1 MKKSLLFIITSMSLV
16 GCGKNA
22 FINSNDLSLINN
34 AESEALKIDSYIG
47 SNAMALSGNID
58 TGFDNQI
65 RVSTGTK
72 SVENFSSQTNGA
84 TLSIS
89 NSIDGIGYTMEHVD
103 DDMQLG
109 STRRNLYVENPV
121 SQDSAVGQGSGIDFN
136 YGSFQ
141 TRNSMLVS
149 FDTPISHFGIDLL
162 DFESDSNFT
171 IGKLRAYDCSATPK
185 KVYDLDIDF
194 GAENGNAQTHFLG
207 IISNKKEICKIILTV
222 GDDSTGNGFN
232 ERFAID
238 NLRFGSAT
246 N

>member
-1 MKKSLLFIITSMSLV
+1 MNKSLLFIISSLSLV

-22 FINSNDLSLINN
+22 FINSNDLSLLNN

-89 NSIDGIGYTMEHVD
+89 NNIDGIGYNMEHVD

-121 SQDSAVGQGSGIDFN
+121 SQDSAVGQGSGVDFN

-141 TRNSMLVS
+141 TRNSMLLS
-149 FDTPISHFGIDLL
+149 FDAPISHFGIDLL

-171 IGKLRAYDCSATPK
+171 LGKLRAYDCSATPK

-194 GAENGNAQTHFLG
+194 GSENGNAQTHFVG
-207 IISNKKEICKIILTV
+207 IISNKKEICKIIVTV

-238 NLRFGSAT
+238 NLRFGTAT